1 MSGLDPYNIPSRKAR
16 KSPVP
21 KGDLQ
26 VRQPNLKPL
35 LNDPDK
41 DTIRVRDLKIKRKR
55 KLSLTQ
61 IGYGLTF
68 GVVALALIV
77 WVGFLYYTSTPEYKI
92 RTALEYVARAD
103 VAIVQVDDIIN
114 SEITLDTAAAVVT
127 ARSGIDG
134 AKDSL
139 RKGTQ
144 LINEIKPRA
153 TAPQKRRIT
162 LLGEAITARMQ
173 MLSLAPPLLAVTE
186 SSAQALIQV
195 ADAWD
200 NLTLATQNTAKGI
213 RHLKKLKTSSMK
225 EALEYHRDSVRELQA
240 ASGGF
245 KQAQESF
252 SEVDFTLYI
261 DYLALR
267 KKMSS
272 TMVSACKQWLAGDK
286 SAFSRSIESYNG
298 LSRKAR
304 KVETANL
311 RVPSEEIVG
320 AYKTIVGTINEEYFA
335 IRAKVLQV
343 DSLVR

>member
-1 MSGLDPYNIPSRKAR
+1 MSS
-16 KSPVP
+16 
-21 KGDLQ
+21 GDLQ

-41 DTIRVRDLKIKRKR
+41 DTIRVRDLKIKRR
-55 KLSLTQ
+55 RQLSAAQ
-61 IGYGLTF
+61 IGYGLLVA
-68 GVVALALIV
+68 VVALALIV
-77 WVGFLYYTSTPEYKI
+77 WVGFIYYTSTPEYKI

-144 LINEIKPRA
+144 LINEVQPHA
-153 TAPQKRRIT
+153 TPAQKRRT
-162 LLGEAITARMQ
+162 ALLSEAIKARMQ
-173 MLSLAPPLLAVTE
+173 MLSLAPPLLAITE

-195 ADAWD
+195 AAAWD

-213 RHLKKLKTSSMK
+213 RQLKKLKTTQMK
-225 EALEYHRDSVRELQA
+225 EALKYHREAVRELQK
-240 ASGGF
+240 ASAEF

-252 SEVDFTLYI
+252 SEVDFTVYI
-261 DYLALR
+261 NYLNLR

-272 TMVSACKQWLAGDK
+272 TMVAACKQWLAGDK
-286 SAFSRSIESYNG
+286 SGFSRSIETYNG

-311 RVPSEEIVG
+311 RVPSEEIAG